1 MTHLELA
8 DLNSFN
14 QDQDV
19 SNAETS
25 MGLQSDE
32 SYANLM
38 IQVAINEAKLNM
50 LGGFKALETSLD
62 TNFTTGLV
70 GDEAAFNMR

>member
-19 SNAETS
+19 SNVSVADTN

-38 IQVAINEAKLNM
+38 I
-50 LGGFKALETSLD
+50 
-62 TNFTTGLV
+62 
-70 GDEAAFNMR
+70 